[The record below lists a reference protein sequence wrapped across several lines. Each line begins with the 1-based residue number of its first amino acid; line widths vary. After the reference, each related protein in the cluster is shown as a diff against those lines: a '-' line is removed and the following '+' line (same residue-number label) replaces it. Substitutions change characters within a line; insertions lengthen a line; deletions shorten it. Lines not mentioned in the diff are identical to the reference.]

1 MATSHP
7 TFFIPGLVASG
18 DLSSSQ
24 YRLVKYASTA
34 GAVILAA
41 GNTDKAI
48 GVLYNEPTDGQAAE
62 IAIGPIVK
70 AQGQASLSVNDY
82 VAPDTTGRAEATTT
96 TSDQVFGIVQEA
108 STTAGDIVRIMVSRF
123 VHP

>member
-7 TFFIPGLVASG
+7 TFFLPGLVASG

-24 YRLVKYASTA
+24 YKLVKAASTA

-41 GNTDKAI
+41 ANTNKPL

-62 IAIGPIVK
+62 IAIGPVVK
-70 AQGQASLSVNDY
+70 AQAQASLSVNDY
-82 VAPDTTGRAEATTT
+82 CASDTTGRAEATTT
-96 TSDQVFGIVQEA
+96 TSDIVYLRALEA
-108 STTAGDIVRIMVSRF
+108 SSTAGDIIRF
-123 VHP
+123 QVVEFTHP